1 MQGMHLNEI
10 FENNLQ
16 IFTPEDSVGEK
27 LKKNKTGKAF
37 SLKGCDRNDK
47 TYIAMTIV

>member
-16 IFTPEDSVGEK
+16 MKTALERNNKKKETRLERLSVSKDAIG
-27 LKKNKTGKAF
+27 
-37 SLKGCDRNDK
+37 
-47 TYIAMTIV
+47 MTKRI

>member
-27 LKKNKTGKAF
+27 LKKKTRLERLSVSKDAIG
-37 SLKGCDRNDK
+37 
-47 TYIAMTIV
+47 MTKRI